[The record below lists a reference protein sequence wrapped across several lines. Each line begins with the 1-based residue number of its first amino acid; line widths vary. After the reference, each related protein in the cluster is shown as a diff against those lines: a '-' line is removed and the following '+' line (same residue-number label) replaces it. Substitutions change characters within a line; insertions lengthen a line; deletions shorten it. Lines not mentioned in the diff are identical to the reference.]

1 MINVQ
6 ISLPDELARKA
17 KSAGLLS
24 DQAIRSLLEDAMRR
38 AAGGRLLKA
47 AADIRSVG
55 IEPMNDS
62 DVVTL
67 VKEVRAERRAK
78 ANKA

>member
-17 KSAGLLS
+17 KNAGLLS
-24 DQAIRSLLEDAMRR
+24 DQAIGALLQDAMRR
-38 AAGGRLLKA
+38 VAGGGLLKA
-47 AADIRSVG
+47 AADIRSVD
-55 IEPMNDS
+55 IEPMNDA
-62 DVVTL
+62 DVVAL

-78 ANKA
+78 VNKA

>member
-24 DQAIRSLLEDAMRR
+24 DQAITALLEDAMRR

-47 AADIRSVG
+47 AADIREDG
-55 IEPMNDS
+55 IEPMNDD
-62 DVVTL
+62 DVVAL

>member
-17 KSAGLLS
+17 KIAGLLS

-55 IEPMNDS
+55 IEPMNDA
-62 DVVTL
+62 DVVAL
-67 VKEVRAERRAK
+67 VKDVRADRRAK

>member
-1 MINVQ
+1 MISVQ
-6 ISLPDELARKA
+6 ISLPDEVARKA

-24 DQAIRSLLEDAMRR
+24 DEAISALLEEAMRR
-38 AAGGRLLKA
+38 AAGGRLLKV

-55 IEPMNDS
+55 IEPMNDA
-62 DVVTL
+62 DVVAL

-78 ANKA
+78 VNKA